1 LYWAIIEILR
11 QSPGYRFRLDHV
23 PALSMRLGC
32 NVKSLVSACVDTFG
46 LFESD
51 GEYFYSPSLHRRMKA
66 RDIVV
71 EQRRIAARKR
81 WDASAMHPHSN
92 RTATAK
98 RPQCGSNARS
108 VEKSRVEKN
117 RSVASAA
124 TPRNGNKR
132 TPEEHQVF
140 EAEWE
145 EYTKLGPLT
154 GSGEA
159 PTLWRLIDRCR
170 KVDGSQWPALLAA
183 MRRQYVQMMR
193 TLTTPFWATAAP
205 TPLGLLGHFDP
216 VLHALK
222 NGAEKR
228 QAAAKLP
235 PISGPF
241 GGPIKE
247 VTA

>member
-1 LYWAIIEILR
+1 M
-11 QSPGYRFRLDHV
+11 P
-23 PALSMRLGC
+23 
-32 NVKSLVSACVDTFG
+32 
-46 LFESD
+46 ESS
-51 GEYFYSPSLHRRMKA
+51 GKGRKERKERKTRTRS
-66 RDIVV
+66 
-71 EQRRIAARKR
+71 IA
-81 WDASAMHPHSN
+81 
-92 RTATAK
+92 
-98 RPQCGSNARS
+98 
-108 VEKSRVEKN
+108 
-117 RSVASAA
+117 ASAA